1 MKKIFLVI
9 ISINFFLISCN
20 TVRESAGVS
29 RKVIDEYTVVEKPPL
44 VIPPNFDLIP
54 PDQIQS
60 KNIENTDSELA
71 KEILFGLDENEAKT
85 ISDDSLIQQIV
96 NETEEENMEDN
107 IRENI
112 DKEFSGEKSSKEDEK
127 RKTHPPTPCAC
138 TKPTNQ
144 PTTTP
149 THSIISSRNL
159 VFSRSMG

>member
-9 ISINFFLISCN
+9 ISINLFLISCN

-112 DKEFSGEKSSKEDEK
+112 DREFSGEKSSKEDETIFQSEDELNSAIEETKSQNNNNDNSSTKEKKKK
-127 RKTHPPTPCAC
+127 R
-138 TKPTNQ
+138 
-144 PTTTP
+144 
-149 THSIISSRNL
+149 
-159 VFSRSMG
+159 FFFF

>member
-9 ISINFFLISCN
+9 ISINLFLISCN

-60 KNIENTDSELA
+60 KNIENIDSELA
-71 KEILFGLDENEAKT
+71 KEILFGLDEIGDKT

-112 DKEFSGEKSSKEDEK
+112 DKEFSGEKSSKEDETIFQSEDELNSAIEETKSKNNNNDNSSTKEKKKK
-127 RKTHPPTPCAC
+127 R
-138 TKPTNQ
+138 
-144 PTTTP
+144 
-149 THSIISSRNL
+149 
-159 VFSRSMG
+159 FFFF